1 MKQIV
6 PVNLLISFSV
16 SPINN
21 RYGKV
26 FKTNILGTPIIVS
39 TDTEV
44 NKVVLLNQG
53 NIFIPAYPKS
63 VRELFGKSSI
73 LHTNGSPHKR
83 MHALILGFLRSAPLK
98 ARVTKVFENSVKLA
112 LATWKDNNPIYVQNE
127 SKKVSIYIILSTLS
141 PKHIYYITLKT
152 QFSLYLI

>member
-1 MKQIV
+1 MFIYVWRSNKIQVMKQIV

-63 VRELFGKSSI
+63 VRELFGKNSI

-83 MHALILGFLRSAPLK
+83 MHALILGFLRSPPLK
-98 ARVTKVFENSVKLA
+98 ARVTKVFENSVKLS
-112 LATWKDNNPIYVQNE
+112 LATWKDKNPIYVQNE
-127 SKKVSIYIILSTLS
+127 SKKVSIYNIVYSI
-141 PKHIYYITLKT
+141 P
-152 QFSLYLI
+152 